1 MPGAMRCSRSSAL
14 LGRMILMRRI
24 SMASK
29 TGVAEQP
36 GSDHRSHPSGDAAA
50 APGAR
55 DAAKLPMRS
64 GGPVLPSDQS
74 AILRERL
81 LGQLVTIN
89 SADEAAA
96 WAHQNLS
103 AKNSLTADDARIVEE
118 EFRMKVSTIGDGE
131 GACEQS
137 SAVLVRNVMPSGPPD
152 AVASEKTSKGSGKP
166 ARTSAVRAWGKTVR

>member
-1 MPGAMRCSRSSAL
+1 LTTVLAHSSGEWVSSEWPVCLIADIASAQRMGAAL
-14 LGRMILMRRI
+14 TYARRYALFTLVGI
-24 SMASK
+24 AGEDDLDAPDLDAASK
-29 TGVAEQP
+29 TGAAEQA
-36 GSDHRSHPSGDAAA
+36 GSDHRSQPSGEAAAA

-55 DAAKLPMRS
+55 AAKLPMRS

-81 LGQLVTIN
+81 LGQLVAIN

-118 EFRMKVSTIGDGE
+118 EFRMKVSTIGDG
-131 GACEQS
+131 
-137 SAVLVRNVMPSGPPD
+137 
-152 AVASEKTSKGSGKP
+152 
-166 ARTSAVRAWGKTVR
+166 